1 MKHLIFMSLIFSA
14 IGLNSCFV
22 NSGSSKNDTIVVI
35 ETSEGT
41 IKVKLYNETP
51 LHKANFLKLV
61 NESFYDGVLFHRVI
75 KNFMIQTGD
84 PDSKNAAA
92 GARLGSGGPGYTIPA
107 EINPMFF
114 HKKGALA
121 AARQGDQ
128 VNPNRESSGSQF
140 YIVQGE
146 TFTDEELNLI
156 EENANRGM
164 VMPLIMKFIYAQGN
178 EAYASRFEKA
188 QQAQNID
195 SLNALGAQVEA
206 LIADQINALNTFKFT
221 PEQREVYKTIGGTP
235 HLDGAYT
242 VFGEVIEGL
251 EIVDKI
257 AATRTAAGDRPATDI
272 KIISMKVD

>member
-35 ETSEGT
+35 ETTEGT

-92 GARLGSGGPGYTIPA
+92 GARLGSGGPGYTVPA

>member
-35 ETSEGT
+35 ETTEGT

-92 GARLGSGGPGYTIPA
+92 GARLGSGGPGYTVPA
-107 EINPMFF
+107 EINPLFF

>member
-35 ETSEGT
+35 ETTEGT

-92 GARLGSGGPGYTIPA
+92 GARLGSGGPGYTVPA

-178 EAYASRFEKA
+178 EAFASRFEKA

>member
-92 GARLGSGGPGYTIPA
+92 GARLGSGGPGYTVPA

-146 TFTDEELNLI
+146 TFTDEELNMI

>member
-35 ETSEGT
+35 ETTEGT

-92 GARLGSGGPGYTIPA
+92 GARLGSGGPGYTVPA
-107 EINPMFF
+107 EINPLFF

-146 TFTDEELNLI
+146 TFTDEELNMI

>member
-1 MKHLIFMSLIFSA
+1 MSLIFSA

-35 ETSEGT
+35 ETTEGT

-92 GARLGSGGPGYTIPA
+92 GARLGSGGPGYTVPA

-146 TFTDEELNLI
+146 TFTDEELNMI

>member
-35 ETSEGT
+35 ETTEGT

-92 GARLGSGGPGYTIPA
+92 GARLGSGGPGYTVPA

-146 TFTDEELNLI
+146 TFTDEELNMI